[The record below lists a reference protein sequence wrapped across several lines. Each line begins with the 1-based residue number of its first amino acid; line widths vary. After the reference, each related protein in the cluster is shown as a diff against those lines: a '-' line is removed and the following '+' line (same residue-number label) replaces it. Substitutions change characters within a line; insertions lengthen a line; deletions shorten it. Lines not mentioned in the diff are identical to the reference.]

1 MESEI
6 RPHGWQLTEHG
17 TQERLT
23 NVRYADDILLFGK
36 SLAEVT
42 EMMEFLGVEL
52 SKAGLSIN
60 GAKTKILTTNTDAIS
75 CQIPTLMDI
84 GDFFVEV
91 VRRDGCHKYL
101 GRLWSG
107 DLRVRGQCNLEHRL
121 SLSWFK
127 FHNLHRVLT
136 NQNVPVHLRLQLLD
150 SVVSPTAVYSLS
162 TTPLTSA
169 QLERLDA
176 TQRRMLRRI
185 VGWVRLDDEAW
196 ELTGRRMKQKL
207 NAALS
212 RYPVRTWSGAR
223 ENSRSRMIK
232 RLEEGTAP
240 ILTILAFAWQPGS
253 PNMNVQNG
261 TRAYRCQGKPR
272 QRWC

>member
-1 MESEI
+1 MSGNAFEWNLDLWVVSIDLSKTFDRVEDTTRGVRQGDVLSPLLFNAALESTVCKWKA
-6 RPHGWQLTEHG
+6 RLRTHGWQLSEQG
-17 TQERLT
+17 THERLT

-42 EMMEFLGVEL
+42 EMMEMLGVEL

-60 GAKTKILTTNTDAIS
+60 GAKTKILTTNTDTIS
-75 CQIPTLMDI
+75 RQVHTLMDI

-101 GRLWSG
+101 GRQWSG

-127 FHNLHRVLT
+127 FHNLHKVLT
-136 NQNVPVHLRLQLLD
+136 NQKVPVHLRLKLFD
-150 SVVSPTAVYSLS
+150 SVVSPTAVYSLG

-176 TQRRMLRRI
+176 TQQRML
-185 VGWVRLDDEAW
+185 
-196 ELTGRRMKQKL
+196 
-207 NAALS
+207 
-212 RYPVRTWSGAR
+212 
-223 ENSRSRMIK
+223 
-232 RLEEGTAP
+232 
-240 ILTILAFAWQPGS
+240 
-253 PNMNVQNG
+253 
-261 TRAYRCQGKPR
+261 
-272 QRWC
+272 